1 MSAEACGC
9 DEEAGWLCEREN
21 CRSEY
26 RKDIQDGFHHP
37 SRTVLPAKEI
47 HYSGPGATLPVS
59 TIAAK
64 TIQTFDSGATRNLDY
79 DKFDYEGFLNPDVLH
94 AFATY
99 MHGHR
104 RQKDGSLRA
113 SDNWQ
118 KGIPRAV
125 YMKSLIR
132 HSIDLWR
139 WHRGYT
145 PINPDTGEAHT
156 GVDLCCAVMF
166 NIMGLLKELLHPAGE
181 GL

>member
-1 MSAEACGC
+1 MSAQSCGC
-9 DEEAGWLCEREN
+9 DWEAGWVCDRH
-21 CRSEY
+21 CGKGMDVSAQY
-26 RKDIQDGFHHP
+26 
-37 SRTVLPAKEI
+37 T
-47 HYSGPGATLPVS
+47 GPIPPDVV
-59 TIAAK
+59 
-64 TIQTFDSGATRNLDY
+64 IQTFETGATRNLDS

-118 KGIPRAV
+118 KGIPRTI

-139 WHRGYT
+139 WHRGYKA
-145 PINPDTGEAHT
+145 INPDTGEPHT

>member
-1 MSAEACGC
+1 MSAESCGC
-9 DEEAGWLCEREN
+9 DQEAGWLCEQAN
-21 CRSEY
+21 CKSEF
-26 RKDIQDGFHHP
+26 RKALTRDMY
-37 SRTVLPAKEI
+37 LPGTI
-47 HYSGPGATLPVS
+47 LPVS
-59 TIAAK
+59 TIATKAA
-64 TIQTFDSGATRNLDY
+64 IQYFDSGATRNLDA

-94 AFATY
+94 AFGAY
-99 MHGHR
+99 MHQHR

-125 YMKSLIR
+125 YMKSLVR

-139 WHRGYT
+139 WHRGYKA
-145 PINPDTGEAHT
+145 IDPDTGELHT

-166 NIMGLLKELLHPAGE
+166 NVMGLLKELLHPAGE